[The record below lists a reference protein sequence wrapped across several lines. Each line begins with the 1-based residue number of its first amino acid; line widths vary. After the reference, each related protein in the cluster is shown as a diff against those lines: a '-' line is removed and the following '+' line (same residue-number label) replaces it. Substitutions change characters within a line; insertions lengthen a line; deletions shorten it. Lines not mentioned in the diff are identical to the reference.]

1 MANEQFLK
9 PGASRIQCSVQH
21 KIFSI
26 NDEGKRVQIG
36 AIQSIAESQTK
47 DTYRTFELGNPECL
61 EVTQGLVTDINLQ
74 VSRMMLQTST
84 LMDQFT
90 NTGSGIQ
97 ALFDAS
103 LPFDIEDVVT
113 IPAINV
119 DGTVDPK
126 KASATEKV
134 LKVYKNCVIS
144 SYSNTLNTT
153 GDIRIVENAT
163 IQCRKIDTPDM

>member
-74 VSRMMLQTST
+74 VNRLLLQTST

-90 NTGSGIQ
+90 GQGGIQ
-97 ALFDAS
+97 AIFDSS
-103 LPFDIEDVVT
+103 LYFDIEDVVT

-134 LKVYKNCVIS
+134 LKVYKDCVIS
-144 SYSNTLNTT
+144 SYSNSVSTT
-153 GDIRIVENAT
+153 GDIRITETAT
-163 IQCRKIDTPDM
+163 IQVRKIDTPDM

>member
-36 AIQSIAESQTK
+36 AIQSISESQTK

-74 VSRMMLQTST
+74 VNRLLLQTST

-90 NTGSGIQ
+90 GQGGIQ

-103 LPFDIEDVVT
+103 LYFDIEDVVT

-134 LKVYKNCVIS
+134 LKVYKDCVIS
-144 SYSNTLNTT
+144 SYSNSVNTT
-153 GDIRIVENAT
+153 GDIRITETAT
-163 IQCRKIDTPDM
+163 IQARKIDTPDM

>member
-74 VSRMMLQTST
+74 VNRLLLQTST

-90 NTGSGIQ
+90 GQGGIQ

-103 LPFDIEDVVT
+103 LYFDIEDVVT

-126 KASATEKV
+126 KASAKEKV
-134 LKVYKNCVIS
+134 LKVYKDCTIS
-144 SYSNTLNTT
+144 SYSNSVNTT
-153 GDIRIVENAT
+153 GDIRITETAT
-163 IQCRKIDTPDM
+163 IQVRKIDTPDM

>member
-26 NDEGKRVQIG
+26 NDDGKRVQIG
-36 AIQSIAESQTK
+36 AIQSINESQTK

-61 EVTQGLVTDINLQ
+61 EVTQGLVSDINLQ
-74 VSRMMLQTST
+74 VNRLLLQTST

-90 NTGSGIQ
+90 GQGGIQ

-103 LPFDIEDVVT
+103 LYFDIEDVVT

-126 KASATEKV
+126 KANATEKV

-144 SYSNTLNTT
+144 SYSNSVNTT
-153 GDIRIVENAT
+153 GDIRITETAT
-163 IQCRKIDTPDM
+163 IQVRKIDTPDQ

>member
-47 DTYRTFELGNPECL
+47 ETYRTFELGNPECL
-61 EVTQGLVTDINLQ
+61 EVTQGLVSDININVNRLL
-74 VSRMMLQTST
+74 LQTST

-90 NTGSGIQ
+90 GQGGIQ
-97 ALFDAS
+97 AIFDSS
-103 LPFDIEDVVT
+103 LYFDIEDVVT

-134 LKVYKNCVIS
+134 LKVYKDCVIS
-144 SYSNTLNTT
+144 SYSNSINTT
-153 GDIRIVENAT
+153 GDIRITETAT
-163 IQCRKIDTPDM
+163 IQVRKIDTPDM

>member
-36 AIQSIAESQTK
+36 AIQSISESQTK

-61 EVTQGLVTDINLQ
+61 EVTQGLVTDINLN
-74 VSRMMLQTST
+74 VNRLLLQTST

-90 NTGSGIQ
+90 GQGGIQ

-103 LPFDIEDVVT
+103 LYFDIEDVVT

-134 LKVYKNCVIS
+134 LKVYKDCVIS
-144 SYSNTLNTT
+144 SYSNSVNTT
-153 GDIRIVENAT
+153 GDIRITETAT
-163 IQCRKIDTPDM
+163 VQVRKIDTPDM